1 MQSKK
6 KKEEEIIL
14 INIEGPFLKLKRGDD
29 GNYVLYDNEDGIVD
43 ILSYKKIID
52 FIFNKMPVTYTD
64 GKQILYTDFAPKDR
78 ANRGELARFLFGKGV
93 STSFLEF
100 GKEDGQWL
108 SPIPEERE
116 WQEEALKE
124 IFPSY
129 PNLAPRWQ
137 YLNGLLQIA
146 LRYKE
151 GVEIDPI
158 EDYNEEE
165 LEDDE
170 NG

>member
-1 MQSKK
+1 MQSKR
-6 KKEEEIIL
+6 KKEEEIVL
-14 INIEGPFLKLKRGDD
+14 INIEGPILKLKKGDD
-29 GNYVLYDNEDGIVD
+29 GNYVLYDREDSIVEL
-43 ILSYKKIID
+43 LSYKGIVD
-52 FIFNKMPVTYTD
+52 FIFNKTTITYTD

-93 STSFLEF
+93 STGFLEF

-108 SPIPEERE
+108 SPVPEERE
-116 WQEEALKE
+116 WQEDVLKE
-124 IFPSY
+124 LFPSY
-129 PNLAPRWQ
+129 PGSAPKWQ

-151 GVEIDPI
+151 GIEIDP
-158 EDYNEEE
+158 ENDYNDEE